1 MSTLESTLPLV
12 LAAAL
17 APMLQSVITRT
28 KAAVAGRQ
36 GPPLLQPYSDL
47 WKLVRKGAVYSSTTT
62 WVFRMGPV
70 VGLASLLCA
79 AALIPFGNFPALT
92 AFPGDFVMLAYLMAA
107 ARFFTVLAALD
118 TGSSFEGMGA
128 SREVTFS
135 AIAEPALFL
144 ALAALVQETGHLSL
158 SPVLASI
165 SSGTWMHAAPMLSL
179 TLAAL
184 IIVFLA
190 ENARIPVDDPTTHLE
205 LTMIHE
211 VMVLDHSGP
220 DLAMIEYGAALKLWL
235 FGTIVVGVAVPWHSG
250 NRWIDAGVA
259 LAGML
264 SLGIA
269 TGVIE
274 SSMARLRLVRVPQ
287 LLLAA
292 IVLAALGLSVAM
304 HGRI

>member
-1 MSTLESTLPLV
+1 MLPL
-12 LAAAL
+12 LIAAAL
-17 APMLQSVITRT
+17 APMVQAVIART
-28 KAAVAGRQ
+28 KAVVAGRV
-36 GPPLLQPYSDL
+36 GPPLLQPYRDL
-47 WKLVRKGAVYSSTTT
+47 LKLVRKGAVYSETTT
-62 WVFRMGPV
+62 SMFRIGPV
-70 VGLASLLCA
+70 VGLASLICA
-79 AALIPFGNFPALT
+79 TAMIPFGGFPAL
-92 AFPGDFVMLAYLMAA
+92 AVFPGDFVMLAYLMAV

-128 SREVTFS
+128 SREVSFS
-135 AIAEPALFL
+135 AFAEPALFL
-144 ALAALVQETGHLSL
+144 ALAALAQETRHMSL
-158 SPVLASI
+158 SPVLASV
-165 SSGTWMHAAPMLSL
+165 SAGTWLRSAPMLSL

-235 FGTIVVGVAVPWHSG
+235 FGTIIIAVAVPWHSG
-250 NRWIDAGVA
+250 NRWLDACAG

-264 SLGIA
+264 ALGIG
-269 TGVIE
+269 TGIME

-292 IVLAALGLSVAM
+292 IVLAALGFALAI
-304 HGRI
+304 HGRV